1 MKFQLTIR
9 IRLTLLYFA
18 VLALSFA
25 AFFWICDIGF
35 RHSVETTVN
44 QASRTNLEIV
54 KRLVMDN
61 AGEGGEAVSRE
72 LADLAKLWASGA
84 LFQVADSDGRWL
96 YRSPQFLKESPVL
109 PGAPRQGMLF
119 VTTNLDSNQYQVALA
134 RTVSHGKGFE
144 IHAAVP
150 TEPFD
155 QALDRFRV
163 IEKEA
168 LPLLVLLATLLG
180 HWLSGRSLAPVDRII
195 RTAREIGVE
204 NLSRRLD
211 VPRPRDELRRL
222 TETLNAMLGRIE
234 TSFRR
239 ITQFTADASHDLR
252 TPVAIIRTTAEITLR
267 KNRSEH
273 EYREALSRILET
285 SVETSGLLENLL
297 TLARADAGAAGLE
310 MHPLD
315 LAGHVRKAQERG
327 AILAAPKSLR
337 FTSQVPDSAV
347 MVRADAIA
355 IDRLLLILVDNAVKY
370 TPAGGRC
377 EIALTASSNEAHI
390 AVKDT
395 GNGIEASELESIF
408 ERFHRAD
415 KTRSRET
422 AGAGLGLAIARWIA
436 SVHGGSITAE
446 STAGQGSVFHVRLP
460 AIVLAQAVS
469 ERNSAFFQQSL
480 NAG

>member
-1 MKFQLTIR
+1 MNFELTIR
-9 IRLTLLYFA
+9 VRLTLLYFA
-18 VLALSFA
+18 VLALSFV
-25 AFFWICDIGF
+25 AFFWICDVGF
-35 RHSVETTVN
+35 QHSIETTVN
-44 QASRTNLEIV
+44 EASRTNLELV
-54 KRLVMDN
+54 KRLIADK
-61 AGEGGEAVSRE
+61 ASEGDRAVGQE

-84 LFQVADSDGRWL
+84 LFQVADSDGHWL
-96 YRSPQFLKESPVL
+96 YRSPQFLNESPTL
-109 PGAPRQGMLF
+109 PSAPPQGMLF
-119 VTTNLDSNQYQVALA
+119 ATTNLDSNQYRVALE
-134 RTVSHGKGFE
+134 RTESHGKGFE

-168 LPLLVLLATLLG
+168 LPLLVLIATLLG
-180 HWLSGRSLAPVDRII
+180 YWLSGRSLAPVNRII
-195 RTAREIGVE
+195 RTAQEIGVE
-204 NLSRRLD
+204 SLSRRLD

-252 TPVAIIRTTAEITLR
+252 TPVAVIRTTAEIALR
-267 KNRSEH
+267 KNRAEH
-273 EYREALSRILET
+273 EYRDALSRILET

-315 LAGHVRKAQERG
+315 LGSHVKKAQERG
-327 AILAAPKSLR
+327 AILAATKSLS
-337 FTSQVPDSAV
+337 FTSQVPESAV

-370 TPAGGRC
+370 TPSGGRC
-377 EIALTASSNEAHI
+377 EIALTASDKEAHI
-390 AVKDT
+390 SVKDT
-395 GNGIEASELESIF
+395 GMGIEGRELESIF

-415 KTRSRET
+415 KVRSRET

-446 STAGQGSVFHVRLP
+446 STAGLGSVFHVRLP
-460 AIVLAQAVS
+460 AIVAA
-469 ERNSAFFQQSL
+469 
-480 NAG
+480 

>member
-1 MKFQLTIR
+1 MKYQFTIR
-9 IRLTLLYFA
+9 VRLTLLYFA
-18 VLALSFA
+18 VLALSFV
-25 AFFWICDIGF
+25 AFFWICDAGF
-35 RHSVETTVN
+35 QHSIEAAVNEASGTNVE
-44 QASRTNLEIV
+44 LI
-54 KRLVMDN
+54 KRLVADK
-61 AGEGGEAVSRE
+61 AAQGDVAVSRE
-72 LADLAKLWASGA
+72 LKELAKLWASGA
-84 LFQVADSDGRWL
+84 LFQVADSDGHWL
-96 YRSPQFLKESPVL
+96 YRSKPFLNEHPTL
-109 PGAPRQGMLF
+109 PSAPAQGMLF
-119 VTTNLDSNQYQVALA
+119 VTTNLDFNQYRVALE
-134 RTVSHGKGFE
+134 RTEAQGKVFE

-168 LPLLVLLATLLG
+168 LPLVVSVATLLG
-180 HWLSGRSLAPVDRII
+180 YWLSGRSLGPVNRII
-195 RTAREIGVE
+195 RTADEIGVE

-239 ITQFTADASHDLR
+239 VTQFTADASHDLR
-252 TPVAIIRTTAEITLR
+252 TPVAVIRTTAEIALR
-267 KNRSEH
+267 KDRSDA

-297 TLARADAGAAGLE
+297 MLARADAGAAGLE

-315 LAGHVRKAQERG
+315 LGTHVKKAQERG
-327 AILAAPKSLR
+327 EILAVTKSLS
-337 FTSQVPDSAV
+337 FTSQVPDAAV

-355 IDRLLLILVDNAVKY
+355 IDRMLLILVDNAVKY
-370 TPAGGRC
+370 TPSGGRC
-377 EIALTASSNEAHI
+377 EIALTASHSEAHI
-390 AVKDT
+390 SMKDT
-395 GNGIEASELESIF
+395 GVGIEASELESIF

-415 KTRSRET
+415 KVRSRET

-446 STAGQGSVFHVRLP
+446 STAGAGSVFHVRLP
-460 AIVLAQAVS
+460 SIL
-469 ERNSAFFQQSL
+469 SA
-480 NAG
+480 